1 MNKKVLLIIIIVS
14 ILIILGII
22 GIIFLIPKVNTNEP
36 KNEIENLTQNEMKVN
51 IIKDENVVNE
61 IQNEVTNE
69 TIENNNVSN
78 SEVKQPEE
86 QKETQSTGKSTQTTN
101 KQNNSSKPNNN
112 KPSSSS
118 NSGGTTIE
126 TTTPSTPPVETTK
139 PEQNEPEQQEP
150 TKPVVERCTNN
161 NNHSMGVGNSNQWYS
176 SKSQAISA
184 YDEKVNYWSNLWETN
199 QIDNDTYY
207 KNCPYGY
214 EVWDCMYC
222 GKWTINYYYR

>member
-1 MNKKVLLIIIIVS
+1 MNKKILLIIIIVS
-14 ILIILGII
+14 ILTIIGII
-22 GIIFLIPKVNTNEP
+22 GIIFLVPKDNTNEP
-36 KNEIENLTQNEMKVN
+36 KNEIGNLMQNEN
-51 IIKDENVVNE
+51 IIEDENIVNE
-61 IQNEVTNE
+61 IQDEVTNE
-69 TIENNNVSN
+69 IIEANNVSN

-86 QKETQSTGKSTQTTN
+86 QKETQATGTGESTQTTN
-101 KQNNSSKPNNN
+101 KQNSSSKPNNN
-112 KPSSSS
+112 KSSSSS
-118 NSGGTTIE
+118 NSGGTTG
-126 TTTPSTPPVETTK
+126 TSTPSTPPVETTK
-139 PEQNEPEQQEP
+139 PEQSDPEQTEPE
-150 TKPVVERCTNN
+150 KPVVERCTNN
-161 NNHSMGVGNSNQWYS
+161 NNHSMGVGNSNKWYS